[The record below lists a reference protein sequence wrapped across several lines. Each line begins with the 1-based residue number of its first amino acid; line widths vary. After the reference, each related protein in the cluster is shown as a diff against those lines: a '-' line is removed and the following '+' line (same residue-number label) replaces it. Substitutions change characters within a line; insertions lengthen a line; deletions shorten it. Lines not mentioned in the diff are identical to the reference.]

1 MNYEESIEWLNTIPL
16 SFDRENKN
24 YEFKLDGIKAFLSHL
39 NNPQSNLKIIHVG
52 GTNGKGSCSHMLS
65 SILQEAG
72 YKVGLYT
79 SPHLVDFR
87 ERVRINGEMISKDSV
102 SEFMH
107 HNFDFFE
114 SNNFSFF
121 EMTVG
126 LAFNYFSFN
135 KVDIAIIEVG
145 MGGRLDSTNII
156 TPILSLITNISID
169 HTKFLG
175 SNISDI
181 AIEKAGII
189 KEKTPIVIGE
199 TQDEI
204 KSIFIDIA
212 NTKGSE
218 IVFADDFIYDNY
230 DCDLQGIYQKKN
242 IKTVL
247 KASEILQQN
256 DYKIN
261 DGHIKTGLNNVSNNT
276 GLKGWWHVIQNKP
289 LMICDTAHNIAALK
303 EVISQLI
310 RLEYSKLYFI
320 VGFSDDKDLD
330 KISKIFPENSE
341 YYFVKPKVDRGKDS
355 HEVKQIFESNNR
367 IGITQNSVN
376 EAINQIKKTSTKD
389 DVIFIGGSTFVVSEI
404 FQ

>member
-1 MNYEESIEWLNTIPL
+1 MFNKLPMYQNIGDFAYKKDL
-16 SFDRENKN
+16 SNITLICE
-24 YEFKLDGIKAFLSHL
+24 HL
-39 NNPQSNLKIIHVG
+39 NNPQNNFKSIHVG

-102 SEFMH
+102 SEFML

-181 AIEKAGII
+181 AREKAGII

-247 KASEILQQN
+247 KSSEILQQN

-276 GLKGWWHVIQNKP
+276 GLKGRWQVIQNNP
-289 LMICDTAHNIAALK
+289 LIICDTAHNIAALK

-355 HEVKQIFESNNR
+355 QDVKQIFQSNNR

>member
-1 MNYEESIEWLNTIPL
+1 MFKKLPMYQNVGDFAYKKDL
-16 SFDRENKN
+16 SNITLICE
-24 YEFKLDGIKAFLSHL
+24 HL
-39 NNPQSNLKIIHVG
+39 NNPQNNFKSIHVG

-102 SEFMH
+102 SEFML

-114 SNNFSFF
+114 SNNVSFF

-181 AIEKAGII
+181 AREKAGII

-199 TQDEI
+199 THDEI

-212 NTKGSE
+212 NTKCSE

-261 DGHIKTGLNNVSNNT
+261 DIDIKNGLNRVSINT
-276 GLKGWWHVIQNKP
+276 GLKGRWDIIQNNP
-289 LMICDTAHNIAALK
+289 MIICDTAHNIAALK

-330 KISKIFPENSE
+330 KISKIFPDNSE

-355 HEVKQIFESNNR
+355 REVKQIFESNNR

-376 EAINQIKKTSTKD
+376 EAINQIKKTSSKD

>member
-1 MNYEESIEWLNTIPL
+1 MFNKLPMYQNVGDSAYKRDL
-16 SFDRENKN
+16 SNITLICE
-24 YEFKLDGIKAFLSHL
+24 HL
-39 NNPQSNLKIIHVG
+39 NNPQNNFKSIHVG

-102 SEFMH
+102 SEFML

-114 SNNFSFF
+114 SNNLSFF

-181 AIEKAGII
+181 AREKAGII

-261 DGHIKTGLNNVSNNT
+261 DGHIKIGLNNVSNNT
-276 GLKGWWHVIQNKP
+276 GLKGRWQVIQNNP
-289 LMICDTAHNIAALK
+289 LIICDTAHNIAALK

-355 HEVKQIFESNNR
+355 QHVKQIFQSNYR

-376 EAINQIKKTSTKD
+376 EAINLIKKTSSKD

>member
-1 MNYEESIEWLNTIPL
+1 MFNKLPMYQNIGDFAYKKDL
-16 SFDRENKN
+16 SNITLICE
-24 YEFKLDGIKAFLSHL
+24 HL
-39 NNPQSNLKIIHVG
+39 NNPQNNFKSIHVG

-102 SEFMH
+102 SEFML

-247 KASEILQQN
+247 KSSEILQQN

-276 GLKGWWHVIQNKP
+276 GLKGRWQVIQNNP
-289 LMICDTAHNIAALK
+289 LIICDTAHNIAALK

-355 HEVKQIFESNNR
+355 QDVKQIFQSNNR

>member
-1 MNYEESIEWLNTIPL
+1 MFNKLPMYQNVGDSAYKRDL
-16 SFDRENKN
+16 SNITLICE
-24 YEFKLDGIKAFLSHL
+24 HL
-39 NNPQSNLKIIHVG
+39 NNPQNNFKSIHVG

-102 SEFMH
+102 SEFML

-114 SNNFSFF
+114 SNNLSFF

-181 AIEKAGII
+181 AREKAGII

-261 DGHIKTGLNNVSNNT
+261 DGHIKIGLNNVSNNT
-276 GLKGWWHVIQNKP
+276 GLKGRWQVIQNNP
-289 LMICDTAHNIAALK
+289 LIICDTAHNIAALK

-310 RLEYSKLYFI
+310 GLEYSKLYFI
-320 VGFSDDKDLD
+320 IGFSDDKDLD

-341 YYFVKPKVDRGKDS
+341 YYFVKPKVDKGKDS
-355 HEVKQIFESNNR
+355 QHVKQIFQSNYR

-376 EAINQIKKTSTKD
+376 EAINLIKKTSSKD

>member
-1 MNYEESIEWLNTIPL
+1 MFNKLPMYQNVGDSAYKKDL
-16 SFDRENKN
+16 SNITLICE
-24 YEFKLDGIKAFLSHL
+24 HL
-39 NNPQSNLKIIHVG
+39 NNPQNNFKSIHVG

-102 SEFMH
+102 SEFML

-114 SNNFSFF
+114 SNNLSFF

-247 KASEILQQN
+247 KSSEILQQN

-276 GLKGWWHVIQNKP
+276 GLKGRWQVIQNNP
-289 LMICDTAHNIAALK
+289 LIICDTAHNIAALK

-355 HEVKQIFESNNR
+355 QDVKQIFQSNNR

-376 EAINQIKKTSTKD
+376 EAINQIKKTSSKD

>member
-1 MNYEESIEWLNTIPL
+1 MFNKLPMYQNVGDSAYKKDL
-16 SFDRENKN
+16 SNITLICE
-24 YEFKLDGIKAFLSHL
+24 HL
-39 NNPQSNLKIIHVG
+39 NNPQNNFKSIHVG

-102 SEFMH
+102 SEFML

-121 EMTVG
+121 EMTVA

-181 AIEKAGII
+181 AREKAGII

-247 KASEILQQN
+247 KSSEILQQN

-276 GLKGWWHVIQNKP
+276 GLKGRWQVIQNNP
-289 LMICDTAHNIAALK
+289 LIICDTAHNIAALK

-355 HEVKQIFESNNR
+355 QDVKQIFQSNNR

-376 EAINQIKKTSTKD
+376 EAINQIKKTSSKD

>member
-1 MNYEESIEWLNTIPL
+1 MFNKLPMYQNIGDSAYKKDL
-16 SFDRENKN
+16 SNITLICE
-24 YEFKLDGIKAFLSHL
+24 YL
-39 NNPQSNLKIIHVG
+39 NNPQNNFKSIHVG

-114 SNNFSFF
+114 LNNVSFF

-156 TPILSLITNISID
+156 TPVLSVITNISID

-189 KEKTPIVIGE
+189 KENIPVVIGE

-276 GLKGWWHVIQNKP
+276 GLKGRWHVIQNKP
-289 LMICDTAHNIAALK
+289 LIICDTAHNRAALK
-303 EVISQLI
+303 EVVSQLI
-310 RLEYSKLYFI
+310 SLEYSKLYFI
-320 VGFSDDKDLD
+320 IGFSDDKDLEN
-330 KISKIFPENSE
+330 ISKIFPENSE
-341 YYFVKPKVDRGKDS
+341 YYFVKPKVDRGMDS
-355 HEVKQIFESNNR
+355 QKVKQMFGSNNR
-367 IGITQNSVN
+367 IGIAQNSVN
-376 EAINQIKKTSTKD
+376 EAINQIKKTSSKD

>member
-1 MNYEESIEWLNTIPL
+1 MFKKLPMYQNVGDSAYKKDL
-16 SFDRENKN
+16 SNITLICE
-24 YEFKLDGIKAFLSHL
+24 HL
-39 NNPQSNLKIIHVG
+39 NNPQNNFKSIHVG

-87 ERVRINGEMISKDSV
+87 ERVRLNGEMISKDSV

-114 SNNFSFF
+114 SNNVSFF

-181 AIEKAGII
+181 AREKAGII

-204 KSIFIDIA
+204 KSIFIDVA
-212 NTKGSE
+212 NTKSSE

-230 DCDLQGIYQKKN
+230 NCDLQGIYQKKN

-261 DGHIKTGLNNVSNNT
+261 DVHIKNGLNKVSINT
-276 GLKGWWHVIQNKP
+276 GLKGRWDIIKNNP
-289 LMICDTAHNIAALK
+289 MIICDTAHNEAALK

-320 VGFSDDKDLD
+320 VGFSDDKELD

-341 YYFVKPKVDRGKDS
+341 YYFVKPKVNRGKDS
-355 HEVKQIFESNNR
+355 QEVKQIFQSNNR

-376 EAINQIKKTSTKD
+376 QAINQIKKISSKD